1 MEMDLTFKTGHGRFN
16 YRVGA
21 IIIHNGCYLLM
32 RNPEASYLYT
42 VGGRVHYGETTEEA
56 VVREIMEETGV
67 RLEPERPVFF
77 MEQIFD
83 EEVSK
88 EHVHEIALYYL
99 MKDSDDLDRLEC
111 RSVTERG
118 TSEELVWIQGDE
130 LANYYIVPVS
140 VAGMLSDLPE
150 HMMHVVEIM
159 EEELDE
165 DLIGK

>member
-1 MEMDLTFKTGHGRFN
+1 MGEKMEMDLTFKTGHGRFN

-83 EEVSK
+83 EEVTYEDVKDNLGPLDLWILSK
-88 EHVHEIALYYL
+88 LNNLIISIKKSIIVLSFKSFFIFLTTASFL
-99 MKDSDDLDRLEC
+99 DL
-111 RSVTERG
+111 V
-118 TSEELVWIQGDE
+118 
-130 LANYYIVPVS
+130 
-140 VAGMLSDLPE
+140 LSSSNSS
-150 HMMHVVEIM
+150 IKF
-159 EEELDE
+159 
-165 DLIGK
+165 LII

>member
-1 MEMDLTFKTGHGRFN
+1 MEMDLTFITGPSRFN

-88 EHVHEIALYYL
+88 EHVHPGGTDHDGRDYP
-99 MKDSDDLDRLEC
+99 
-111 RSVTERG
+111 ER
-118 TSEELVWIQGDE
+118 
-130 LANYYIVPVS
+130 
-140 VAGMLSDLPE
+140 
-150 HMMHVVEIM
+150 
-159 EEELDE
+159 
-165 DLIGK
+165 